1 MEQYLAKLSSLGEQ
15 VLSEPMAVLL
25 LSVALLFLLHRHNIL
40 SYGSHIHETTS
51 WIIMALLIMSQVVI
65 GTRSLSLMMIATI
78 ILVFLSE
85 YIITSIAQHKSPFIG
100 FNIGLGIGLLSV
112 IDPVWTWAMIPF
124 ASLLRKIGLGTWR
137 HYSAMVLGILA
148 ILWVGILL
156 FSPPT
161 PEGVTG
167 FIEQTYGDLLH
178 PAGLPVGTEGWIRAS
193 SVLLLLSVVTVGT
206 FIVQRHAI
214 ARYRWVTHLHL
225 RLAWYL
231 YAIYLVYYSAEMPSP
246 LLSIFFC
253 TSCVTAFLC
262 SNTQRLVFLTSA
274 LGSIVGFTLYAFLPP
289 LF

>member
-15 VLSEPMAVLL
+15 VLSEPIAALL

-40 SYGSHIHETTS
+40 SYGSHIHEITS

-85 YIITSIAQHKSPFIG
+85 YIITSISQHKSSFIG
-100 FNIGLGIGLLSV
+100 FNIGLGIGLLS
-112 IDPVWTWAMIPF
+112 ILDPVWTWALVPF

-148 ILWVGILL
+148 VLWIGILL

-161 PEGVTG
+161 LEGVTG
-167 FIEQTYGDLLH
+167 FVEQTYGARLH
-178 PAGLPVGTEGWIRAS
+178 PCLPASGEEWICAS
-193 SVLLLLSVVTVGT
+193 SVLLLLTVVTVGT

-231 YAIYLVYYSAEMPSP
+231 YAIYLVYSSAASDVYKRQAIDSRCSCLRSASP
-246 LLSIFFC
+246 
-253 TSCVTAFLC
+253 
-262 SNTQRLVFLTSA
+262 QQH
-274 LGSIVGFTLYAFLPP
+274 
-289 LF
+289 

>member
-15 VLSEPMAVLL
+15 VLSEPIAALL

-112 IDPVWTWAMIPF
+112 IDPVWTWTLVPF

-148 ILWVGILL
+148 ILWIGILL

-161 PEGVTG
+161 LEGVTG
-167 FIEQTYGDLLH
+167 FVEQAYGALLH
-178 PAGLPVGTEGWIRAS
+178 PCLPASGEEWIRAS
-193 SVLLLLSVVTVGT
+193 SVLLLLTVVTVST

-253 TSCVTAFLC
+253 SCCVAAFLRTN
-262 SNTQRLVFLTSA
+262 SHRQPLLVSA
-274 LGSIVGFTLYAFLPP
+274 LGISIAALMVAFLFP
-289 LF
+289 FS

>member
-15 VLSEPMAVLL
+15 VLSEPIAALL

-40 SYGSHIHETTS
+40 SYGSHIHEITS
-51 WIIMALLIMSQVVI
+51 WIIMALLIMSQVGI
-65 GTRSLSLMMIATI
+65 GTRSLSLMVIATI

-85 YIITSIAQHKSPFIG
+85 YIITSISQHKSPFIG
-100 FNIGLGIGLLSV
+100 FNIGLGIGLLS
-112 IDPVWTWAMIPF
+112 ILDPVWTWTLVPF

-148 ILWVGILL
+148 ILWTGILL

-161 PEGVTG
+161 LEGVTG
-167 FIEQTYGDLLH
+167 FVEQAYGALLH
-178 PAGLPVGTEGWIRAS
+178 PCLPASGEEWICAS
-193 SVLLLLSVVTVGT
+193 SVLLLLIVVTAAT

-253 TSCVTAFLC
+253 SCCVAAFLQTN
-262 SNTQRLVFLTSA
+262 SHRQTLLMSA
-274 LGSIVGFTLYAFLPP
+274 LGISTAVLLVVFLFP
-289 LF
+289 FS